1 MKKIFLSSICFALII
16 SLIFINSLFAGSKN
30 LKIAM
35 IQWRG
40 ETEACKGFKAELNE
54 LGYSVQYTVM
64 NAGQDRKEL
73 GRLLRK
79 ELEPQLYNFD
89 YIYSYGTTAS
99 KMTKSIVNDRVPHLF
114 SNVAAPVESDI
125 VPSMASSGGNISGT
139 SNRVPLTLQIGSALK
154 VFQFKR
160 LGLFF
165 NPREKNA
172 MVIRNELYAIAKDF
186 GFEVIDLRSPP
197 VQDSL
202 EQNLQ
207 KLIDKSIVVDA
218 VYLPLDSFLL
228 TKAELIGTKLRAG
241 KIKSVA
247 AQKKYIENG
256 ALFGVIPDYYK
267 LGKVVATILD
277 RHQKG
282 EKLQNIPIQIPKEP
296 LMVINKTGS
305 DELNIII
312 PEAYRIKAIIVE

>member
-1 MKKIFLSSICFALII
+1 MKKICLSAMCLALSI
-16 SLIFINSLFAGSKN
+16 SLIFTNLLFAGSKN

-40 ETEACKGFKAELNE
+40 ETEACKGFQAELKE

-79 ELEPQLYNFD
+79 ELEPKLYNFD

-99 KMTKSIVNDRVPHLF
+99 KMTKSIVNDRIPHLF

-139 SNRVPLTLQIGSALK
+139 SNRVPLTLQIGTALK
-154 VFQFKR
+154 VIQFKR

-207 KLIDKSIVVDA
+207 KLVDKSIVVDA

-228 TKAELIGTKLRAG
+228 TKAELIGTKLRTA
-241 KIKSVA
+241 KIKSIA

-282 EKLQNIPIQIPKEP
+282 EKLQNIPIQTPKEP
-296 LMVINKTGS
+296 LVVINKSSS
-305 DELNIII
+305 DELNINI
-312 PEAYRIKAIIVE
+312 PEAFRKKAIIVE

>member
-1 MKKIFLSSICFALII
+1 MKKIFLSSMCLALII
-16 SLIFINSLFAGSKN
+16 SLILTNLLFAGSKN

-40 ETEACKGFKAELNE
+40 ETEACRGFKTGLKE

-79 ELEPQLYNFD
+79 DLEPQLYNFD

-99 KMTKSIVNDRVPHLF
+99 KMTKSIVNDRVPQLF

-125 VPSMASSGGNISGT
+125 VPSMESSGGNISGT
-139 SNRVPLTLQIGSALK
+139 SNRVPLTLQIGTALK
-154 VFQFKR
+154 IIHFKR

-202 EQNLQ
+202 EKNLQ

-228 TKAELIGTKLRAG
+228 TKAELISTKLRAA
-241 KIKSVA
+241 KIKSIA
-247 AQKKYIENG
+247 AQKKYIQNG
-256 ALFGVIPDYYK
+256 ALLGVIPDYYK

-282 EKLQNIPIQIPKEP
+282 IKLQNIPIQTPKESIV
-296 LMVINKTGS
+296 VINKSSS
-305 DELNIII
+305 DELNINI
-312 PEAYRIKAIIVE
+312 PEAFLKKAIIVE